1 MARQGLSEEQVFNAA
16 QALLDEGK
24 KPTVNNVRD
33 FLETGSYST
42 VSRYLSLWREAND
55 NHKATNIP
63 DMPSSVHNALT
74 QVWANAWKEAQALI
88 KAERDGLDV
97 ARREIEAEKKD
108 MEAEITRLE
117 GQEAAQG
124 AEIKKTGDLLSEKEK
139 ALSEAKNAKHGLEI
153 DNARLSERITN
164 SETLHKSDLQR
175 VEAIQKEISS
185 LQSEN
190 ALLIERLS
198 QAGKNRESM
207 AKAHN
212 EKCIGLDHQL
222 SDSKAAL
229 KALEKELSGSRKT
242 VEEDQ
247 KSKVKTEEAAK
258 KLELDNARL
267 LERVDQSES
276 RVGELKEEL
285 DKLHER
291 LREVTAKP
299 EKTTNKD
306 EKRK

>member
-1 MARQGLSEEQVFNAA
+1 PV
-16 QALLDEGK
+16 
-24 KPTVNNVRD
+24 TVASVRD
-33 FLETGSYST
+33 HLGSGSYST
-42 VSRYLSLWREAND
+42 ISTHLAKWREAND
-55 NHKATNIP
+55 NRKAPDYP
-63 DMPSSVHNALT
+63 DMPENVDKAFR
-74 QVWANAWKEAQALI
+74 QVWAMAWKNAQETI
-88 KAERDGLDV
+88 QAEREALAA
-97 ARREIEAEKKD
+97 ARKQMEQEQRD